1 VPLKWNLKAFLIRLI
16 YILVPLVV
24 VFLMSK
30 KYFFPMTPTS
40 NKHFA
45 VDYLDENQD
54 KIMSSF
60 GYLRDDE
67 ILIEVIYQELNKI
80 PPIIRDTITDIVIK
94 NNLA

>member
-1 VPLKWNLKAFLIRLI
+1 
-16 YILVPLVV
+16 
-24 VFLMSK
+24 
-30 KYFFPMTPTS
+30 MTPTS